1 MEAKD
6 EQVSQEGN
14 TNNDQNANKEY
25 EILSEDHPNYD
36 LSFKV
41 IVIGNSGNYY
51 YIFIIDKY

>member
-6 EQVSQEGN
+6 EQVPQEGN